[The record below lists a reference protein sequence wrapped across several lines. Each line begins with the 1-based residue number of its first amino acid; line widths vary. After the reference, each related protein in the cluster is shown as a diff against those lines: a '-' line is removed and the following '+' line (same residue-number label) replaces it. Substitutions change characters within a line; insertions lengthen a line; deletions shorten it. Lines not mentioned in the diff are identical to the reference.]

1 MIAERFSKTLKNK
14 IKKSLQLQQRM
25 YILMNFKK
33 QIQNATI
40 RSTFLFNM
48 KAIDFMSD
56 TVMKYIPWFNKKE
69 SNFKVWYHARLSK
82 K

>member
-56 TVMKYIPWFNKKE
+56 TVMKYIP
-69 SNFKVWYHARLSK
+69 
-82 K
+82 